1 VLERRFAAIGARVK
15 VAGPAVGGPRID
27 IRSDRRGEFFDISFA
42 GSGDDAG
49 VEVVDIA
56 PRSLIVPGSDRLNG
70 RTPRSGGLRG
80 REGRIRVLVPDSQ
93 LGRVAQQARALVFT
107 NKRPLVR
114 FQPRPSLATAGNSD
128 GRAPP

>member
-56 PRSLIVPGSDRLNG
+56 PRSLIVPGSSKWQDATLWWTSRA
-70 RTPRSGGLRG
+70 RR
-80 REGRIRVLVPDSQ
+80 PDSSPCP
-93 LGRVAQQARALVFT
+93 G
-107 NKRPLVR
+107 
-114 FQPRPSLATAGNSD
+114 LATRASSSAG
-128 GRAPP
+128 